1 MTENKVDLSDQA
13 YKQTIQEL
21 AQDLAEERLKANSF
35 LVALYE
41 ANQKIKALEEA
52 KGEDK

>member
-1 MTENKVDLSDQA
+1 MEQQIDIELQA

-21 AQDLAEERLKANSF
+21 AQDLATERLKANSF

-41 ANQKIKALEEA
+41 ANQRIKELEEA
-52 KGEDK
+52 KGAKK

>member
-1 MTENKVDLSDQA
+1 MEDKLNLELQA

-21 AQDLAEERLKANSF
+21 AQDLATERLKANSF

-41 ANQKIKALEEA
+41 ANQRIKELEEA
-52 KGEDK
+52 KGAKK